1 MSEPKDQW
9 TVRAAGPGGVEWIM
23 PWSKYGGRKDGSTA
37 DEAKFEEEKALAL
50 LLIDEIVF
58 LNSYWWEDKWPEE
71 ARKVTS
77 INVNCNDV
85 FAWGCADA
93 ESLPHDQIEPLY
105 RMWRK
110 DPAWGAAIWCMIQ
123 RKQMPQKP
131 VEDLI
136 RKAGIWDLDTLGLGT
151 NTMDA
156 KVSAMFAELG
166 ASQKAKLLLAS
177 ANEPVKSQEKQPA
190 R

>member
-1 MSEPKDQW
+1 MSKSKKEW
-9 TVRAAGPGGVEWIM
+9 TLRAEGEGGVEWVM
-23 PWSKYGGRKDGSTA
+23 PWSKYGGKKDGSKE
-37 DEAKFEEEKALAL
+37 DEAKFEDEKALAAM
-50 LLIDEIVF
+50 LIEEVVF
-58 LNSYWWEDKWPEE
+58 LNSYWWEKEWPEA
-71 ARKVTS
+71 ARKVIS
-77 INVNCNDV
+77 VNVNCNDV

-110 DPAWGAAIWCMIQ
+110 DPTWGSAVWCMIQ

-136 RKAGIWDLDTLGLGT
+136 RKAGIWDLDKLGLGT

-156 KVSAMFAELG
+156 EVSAMFAALG
-166 ASQKAKLLLAS
+166 ATQKANLLIGQAPT
-177 ANEPVKSQEKQPA
+177 ETV
-190 R
+190 